1 MTFYRITNSAYK
13 DDLSGQGAKIVG
25 GRWNLPGH
33 QALYTS
39 EHISLCVLEMLV
51 NITLPESSLNYHL
64 LKITIPDTYEP
75 TIILNKKLKTNWQD
89 DEAYT
94 QFMGTEFL
102 KNKQAAV
109 LKIPSAVICE
119 ENNYLLNPLH
129 PDFKKIV
136 IRKSSPFKFDNRLFN
151 F

>member
-1 MTFYRITNSAYK
+1 MTVFRITNSFYK
-13 DDLSGQGAKIVG
+13 DDLSGQGAKIYG
-25 GRWNLPGH
+25 GRWNLPAH

-39 EHISLCVLEMLV
+39 QHISLCVLEMLV
-51 NITLPESSLNYHL
+51 NISLIESSLKYHL
-64 LKITIPDTYEP
+64 LKISIPDTIVP
-75 TIILNKKLKTNWQD
+75 TIILNKKLKANWQD

-94 QFMGTEFL
+94 RFMGTEFL

-109 LKIPSAVICE
+109 LKIPSAVIDQ

-129 PDFKKIV
+129 TDFKKIV
-136 IRKSSPFKFDNRLFN
+136 ISKSTPFKFDNRLFN

>member
-1 MTFYRITNSAYK
+1 MTFYRITNSTYK
-13 DDLSGQGAKIVG
+13 DDLSGQGAKIFG
-25 GRWNLPGH
+25 GRWNFPGH

-75 TIILNKKLKTNWQD
+75 TIILNKKLKLNWQD

-109 LKIPSAVICE
+109 LKIPSAVISE

-129 PDFKKIV
+129 NDFKKI
-136 IRKSSPFKFDNRLFN
+136 ITRKSSPFKFDNRLFN

>member
-13 DDLSGQGAKIVG
+13 DDLSGQGAKIFG

-33 QALYTS
+33 QALYAS

-109 LKIPSAVICE
+109 LKIPSAVISE

-136 IRKSSPFKFDNRLFN
+136 MRKSSPFKFDNRLFN